1 MKRTA
6 LYAAHRRAGGRMVEF
21 AGWEMPV
28 QYSGVI
34 AEHMAVRSRA
44 GLFDVSHMGEIAVRG
59 AGAEAMC
66 QRLTANDL
74 ARMQVYQAQYNLLL
88 NDHGGVIDDV
98 IFYKRQ
104 PDDFLI
110 CVNASNSEKD
120 FKWLRQH
127 ATGKIQ
133 VENVSVDYAQLALQ
147 GPLAETILQPLV
159 PIALADIKSF
169 YFVDSEVA
177 GTRCLIART
186 GYTGEAGFELY
197 CSSQD
202 AEKLWHDLLDDGAP
216 AGLVPAGLGARDTL
230 RLEKA
235 YPLYGHELDDSTTP
249 LEAGLQWVVKFS
261 KGSFIG
267 CEVLLR
273 QKQAGV
279 KRKLVGLELIEPG
292 IARSEYRLLKGGRCI
307 GRVTSGT
314 RSPTLGRSIA
324 LGYVEAE
331 EGRAENILEVEIR
344 NKPVRAKTV
353 PLPFYRR

>member
-1 MKRTA
+1 
-6 LYAAHRRAGGRMVEF
+6 MVEF

-34 AEHMAVRSRA
+34 TEHMAVRSRA

-59 AGAEAMC
+59 VGADAMC

-74 ARMQVYQAQYNLLL
+74 ARMQVSQAQYNLLL
-88 NDHGGVIDDV
+88 NDRGGVIDDV

-104 PDDFLI
+104 SDDFLI

-120 FKWLRQH
+120 FHWLRQH
-127 ATGKIQ
+127 ATGAIQ
-133 VENVSVDYAQLALQ
+133 VENVSTDYAQLALQ
-147 GPLAETILQPLV
+147 GPLAETILQPLTAM
-159 PIALADIKSF
+159 ALANIKSF
-169 YFVDSEVA
+169 YFAESEVA

-197 CSSQD
+197 CSSQN
-202 AEKLWHDLLDDGAP
+202 AEKLWRDLLYAGAP

-249 LEAGLQWVVKFS
+249 LEAGLQWLVKFS

-267 CEVLLR
+267 YEVLLR

-279 KRKLVGLELIEPG
+279 ERKLVGLELIEPG
-292 IARSEYRLLKGGRCI
+292 IARSEYRLLKDGRCI
-307 GRVTSGT
+307 GKVTSGT

-331 EGRAENILEVEIR
+331 EARTENILEVEIR
-344 NKPVRAKTV
+344 NRPVRAKIV
-353 PLPFYRR
+353 PLPFYRAPTRR

>member
-1 MKRTA
+1 
-6 LYAAHRRAGGRMVEF
+6 
-21 AGWEMPV
+21 
-28 QYSGVI
+28 
-34 AEHMAVRSRA
+34 
-44 GLFDVSHMGEIAVRG
+44 
-59 AGAEAMC
+59 
-66 QRLTANDL
+66 
-74 ARMQVYQAQYNLLL
+74 MQVSQAQYNLLL
-88 NDHGGVIDDV
+88 NDRGGVIDDV

-104 PDDFLI
+104 SDDFLI

-120 FKWLRQH
+120 FQWLRQH
-127 ATGKIQ
+127 ATGAIQ
-133 VENVSVDYAQLALQ
+133 VENVSTDYAQLALQ
-147 GPLAETILQPLV
+147 GPLAETILQPLTAM
-159 PIALADIKSF
+159 ALANIKSF
-169 YFVDSEVA
+169 YFAESEVA

-197 CSSQD
+197 CSSQN
-202 AEKLWHDLLDDGAP
+202 AEKLWRDLLDAGAP

-267 CEVLLR
+267 YEVLLR

-279 KRKLVGLELIEPG
+279 ERKLVGLELIEPG
-292 IARSEYRLLKGGRCI
+292 IARSEYRLLKDGRCI
-307 GRVTSGT
+307 GKVTSGT

-331 EGRAENILEVEIR
+331 EARTENILEVEIR
-344 NKPVRAKTV
+344 NRPVRAKIV
-353 PLPFYRR
+353 PLPFYRRRHGVSS

>member
-1 MKRTA
+1 
-6 LYAAHRRAGGRMVEF
+6 MVDF

-34 AEHMAVRSRA
+34 AEHLAVRSRA

-66 QRLTANDL
+66 QRLTCNDV
-74 ARMQVYQAQYNLLL
+74 ARMQISQAQYNLLL
-88 NDHGGVIDDV
+88 NDQGGVMDDV

-110 CVNASNSEKD
+110 CVNASNSGKD
-120 FKWLRQH
+120 FQWLRQH
-127 ATGKIQ
+127 ATGDVQ
-133 VENVSVDYAQLALQ
+133 VENVSAAYGQLALQ
-147 GPLAETILQPLV
+147 GPLAEKIMQPLTAM
-159 PIALADIKSF
+159 ALSDIKSF
-169 YFVDSEVA
+169 YFAESEIA

-202 AEKLWHDLLDDGAP
+202 AEKLWHDLLAAGSP
-216 AGLVPAGLGARDTL
+216 AGLIPAGLGARDTL

-235 YPLYGHELDDSTTP
+235 YPLYGHELDDSRTP
-249 LEAGLQWVVKFS
+249 LEAGLEWLVKFS
-261 KGSFIG
+261 KGSFIA

-279 KRKLVGLELIEPG
+279 RRKLIGLELIEPG
-292 IARSEYRLLKGGRCI
+292 IARSEYRLLKDGRCI
-307 GRVTSGT
+307 GKVTSGT
-314 RSPTLGRSIA
+314 RSPTLVRSIA

-331 EGRAENILEVEIR
+331 EARAGNILEVEIR
-344 NKPVRAKTV
+344 NRSVRAKIV
-353 PLPFYRR
+353 SLPFYRR

>member
-1 MKRTA
+1 
-6 LYAAHRRAGGRMVEF
+6 MVEF

-34 AEHMAVRSRA
+34 TEHMAVRSRA

-59 AGAEAMC
+59 VGADAMC

-74 ARMQVYQAQYNLLL
+74 ARMQVSQAQYNLLL
-88 NDHGGVIDDV
+88 NDRGGVIDDV

-104 PDDFLI
+104 SDDFLI

-120 FKWLRQH
+120 FHWLRQH
-127 ATGKIQ
+127 ATGAIQ
-133 VENVSVDYAQLALQ
+133 VENVSTDYAQLALQ
-147 GPLAETILQPLV
+147 GPLAETILQPLTAM
-159 PIALADIKSF
+159 ALANIKSF
-169 YFVDSEVA
+169 YFAESEVA

-197 CSSQD
+197 CSSQN
-202 AEKLWHDLLDDGAP
+202 AEKLWRDLLDAGTP

-267 CEVLLR
+267 YEVLLR

-279 KRKLVGLELIEPG
+279 ERKLVGLELIEPG
-292 IARSEYRLLKGGRCI
+292 IARSEYRLLKDGRCI
-307 GRVTSGT
+307 GKVTSGT

-331 EGRAENILEVEIR
+331 EARTENILEVEIR
-344 NKPVRAKTV
+344 NRPVRAKIV
-353 PLPFYRR
+353 PLPFYQAPTRR